1 METYMTELVAIEAK
15 QFGAETIQTV
25 NARDLHAFLEIG
37 RDFTNWIKDR
47 IAQYD
52 FIEGVDYLKIDSPK
66 LANQKGG
73 DRRSINYHISLS
85 MAKEL
90 SMVERNAKGKEARLY
105 FIECEKI
112 AKQNQPKAL
121 PNLSKMEI
129 LQMAMESEQQRIAL
143 KAKLEL
149 AKPAI
154 EFTEQVKIAPDAI
167 SIAQAAKLIGTGRNR
182 LLEFMRQIEW
192 VTRHNEPYQSKI
204 EAGYLNVKIS
214 EWEHPEKGL
223 QRSVTTLVT
232 GKGLVK
238 LQQLWKERFV

>member
-1 METYMTELVAIEAK
+1 MTELVAIEAK

-37 RDFTNWIKDR
+37 KDFSTWMKDR

-52 FIEGVDYLKIDSPK
+52 FIEGIDYIKSENLIAPIS
-66 LANQKGG
+66 G
-73 DRRSINYHISLS
+73 RSKARVRVAFEYFLSLP

-143 KAKLEL
+143 KAELEL

-167 SIAQAAKLIGTGRNR
+167 SIAKAAKLIGTGRNR
-182 LLEFMRQIEW
+182 LLEFMRQIGW

>member
-1 METYMTELVAIEAK
+1 
-15 QFGAETIQTV
+15 
-25 NARDLHAFLEIG
+25 
-37 RDFTNWIKDR
+37 
-47 IAQYD
+47 
-52 FIEGVDYLKIDSPK
+52 
-66 LANQKGG
+66 
-73 DRRSINYHISLS
+73 

-112 AKQNQPKAL
+112 AKQNQPKAI

-143 KAKLEL
+143 KAELEL

-167 SIAQAAKLIGTGRNR
+167 SIAKAAKLIGTGRNR
-182 LLEFMRQIEW
+182 LLEFMRQIGW
-192 VTRHNEPYQSKI
+192 ATRHNEPYQSKI